1 MFIGLQDVLSR
12 SNTNEMQIG
21 EVRKFKIDKSKKK
34 SCGLPGEGVI
44 EIEIKKE
51 KGILTEFSY
60 EMVGNEKEAFLKCDP
75 GYLTKL
81 NTKGKA
87 ENCGIGRIFTELC
100 MNEKDIHITT
110 DQDSNENSAIEKIEN
125 YILNHEEILTNKDK
139 IKNLRQLKKWSLS
152 NCSKLIYLWMTADPR
167 TGAHVYFNSA
177 ISSGFT
183 ELFMISHN
191 GELSFYPDDGPCAVK
206 NLQER
211 YSDDGYMIEGDK
223 KNDVGDWNWFFCQPK
238 DPKNQPKCTIL

>member
-1 MFIGLQDVLSR
+1 
-12 SNTNEMQIG
+12 MQIG
-21 EVRKFKIDKSKKK
+21 EVRKFKIDKNKKK

-51 KGILTEFSY
+51 KGTITEFSY
-60 EMVGNEKEAFLKCDP
+60 KMVSNEREAFLECGH
-75 GYLTKL
+75 GYLRQLK
-81 NTKGKA
+81 TKGKA
-87 ENCGIGRIFTELC
+87 ENCGIGRILTELC
-100 MNEKDIHITT
+100 MNEKDIHRTT
-110 DQDSNENSAIEKIEN
+110 NQDPNENSAIEKIEN
-125 YILNHEEILTNKDK
+125 YIRIYKEMANNKEQ
-139 IKNLRQLKKWSLS
+139 IKKLKKLKKWSLS
-152 NCSKLIYLWMTADPR
+152 HCSKLIYLWMTADPR

-183 ELFMISHN
+183 ELFMISKY
-191 GELSFYPDDGPCAVK
+191 GELRFYPDEGPCSVK

-238 DPKNQPKCTIL
+238 EPKKEPKCTIL